1 MPAPKGNNYKMK
13 WKTKKERKAAF
24 EVVCIHLKKGLSK
37 ECFPLADWD
46 TVERYIKDFPED
58 FPTEKINEAM
68 RMGQMEWELIG
79 MNGAKGEIQGFNAAS
94 WIFNMKNRY
103 KDNFRDKID
112 YDVEFSG
119 DINITLGGN
128 VDD

>member
-1 MPAPKGNNYKMK
+1 
-13 WKTKKERKAAF
+13 
-24 EVVCIHLKKGLSK
+24 
-37 ECFPLADWD
+37 
-46 TVERYIKDFPED
+46 
-58 FPTEKINEAM
+58 
-68 RMGQMEWELIG
+68 

-112 YDVEFSG
+112 HDVEFSG

>member
-1 MPAPKGNNYKMK
+1 
-13 WKTKKERKAAF
+13 
-24 EVVCIHLKKGLSK
+24 
-37 ECFPLADWD
+37 
-46 TVERYIKDFPED
+46 
-58 FPTEKINEAM
+58 
-68 RMGQMEWELIG
+68 MEWELIG